1 MPVYKTGMGA
11 INGHVIGQTGLPAL
25 GATIVAIEQDGSE
38 KITMAIIS
46 IDGKYVFQDLEP
58 GNYVLMVGFP
68 SGENKVLNYLD
79 VDAGSVYTI
88 DFKN

>member
-1 MPVYKTGMGA
+1 MGA

-68 SGENKVLNYLD
+68 SGENRVLNYLD
-79 VDAGSVYTI
+79 VDAGSVHTI